1 MALQRMQKVF
11 REWKAAGQANNNTL
25 MINLIDLCLTPTL
38 AVFQLSS
45 SVGRR

>member
-11 REWKAAGQANNNTL
+11 WEWKAAGQANNKL